1 MVKYKSNKGE
11 VVTKNVVIEVIGF
24 VAVATAVLGFLYF
37 LSTNNSERLLAVS
50 SCVTDRGVEY
60 ETQTNRMPTVS
71 MEKSWYSECGDEVGR
86 D

>member
-50 SCVTDRGVEY
+50 SCVTDRWEEY